1 MMTRGV
7 FIMTKSVLITSLL
20 ILLYSLSL
28 FAEEVDI
35 EALLWEAYES
45 YGKINDYTG
54 ILHKQER
61 IGKKMYPEETIFF
74 KFAKPF
80 KVYMKWIKDPY
91 KNREMIYVE
100 GWNDNK
106 IRAHEGG
113 LIGVVS
119 VNLDPKGSMAMKGN
133 RHPVTDMGIGNL
145 LKVVQSNI
153 QKAKKN
159 GDSITVVK
167 LGEEKVFSVDTIKLE
182 ATFPKEKEKGYYC
195 YRAILWVDK
204 EKKLPIKIMVY
215 DWDNQLVENYAY
227 EDLKFNVG
235 LTDKDFD
242 PSNKEYNF

>member
-1 MMTRGV
+1 MRGS
-7 FIMTKSVLITSLL
+7 FVLATSL
-20 ILLYSLSL
+20 IMVLYGLSL
-28 FAEEVDI
+28 YAEEVDI
-35 EALLWEAYES
+35 EALLSEAQES
-45 YGKINDYTG
+45 YKQIKDYTG
-54 ILHKQER
+54 IMYKQER
-61 IGKKMYPEETIFF
+61 IGKKMYPKETIFF

-80 KVYMKWIKDPY
+80 KVYMKWMKDPY

-106 IRAHEGG
+106 IKAHEGG
-113 LIGVVS
+113 LMGVVS

-153 QKAKKN
+153 ARAKKN

-195 YRAILWVDK
+195 YRAVFWADK
-204 EKKLPIKIMVY
+204 ERKLPVKIMVY
-215 DWDNQLVENYAY
+215 DWDDQLVEDYAY
-227 EDLKFNVG
+227 ENLKFDVG

-242 PSNKEYNF
+242 PTNKEYNF

>member
-1 MMTRGV
+1 MRGS
-7 FIMTKSVLITSLL
+7 FVLATSL
-20 ILLYSLSL
+20 IMVLYGLSL
-28 FAEEVDI
+28 YAEEVDI
-35 EALLWEAYES
+35 EALLSEAQES
-45 YGKINDYTG
+45 YKQIKDYTG
-54 ILHKQER
+54 IMYKQER
-61 IGKKMYPEETIFF
+61 IGKKMYPKETIFF

-106 IRAHEGG
+106 IKAHEGG
-113 LIGVVS
+113 LMGVVS

-153 QKAKKN
+153 ARAKKN

-195 YRAILWVDK
+195 YRAVFWADK
-204 EKKLPIKIMVY
+204 ERKLPVKIMVY
-215 DWDNQLVENYAY
+215 DWDDQLVEDYAY
-227 EDLKFNVG
+227 ENLKFDVG

-242 PSNKEYNF
+242 PTNKEYNF

>member
-1 MMTRGV
+1 MRFAFFCILTFGV
-7 FIMTKSVLITSLL
+7 ASYFSDVYSEEIDIESLL
-20 ILLYSLSL
+20 N
-28 FAEEVDI
+28 
-35 EALLWEAYES
+35 EAQAS
-45 YGKINDYTG
+45 YKQINDYTG
-54 ILHKQER
+54 IMYKQER
-61 IGKKMYPEETIFF
+61 IGKKMYPKETIFF

-113 LIGVVS
+113 LMGVVS

-145 LKVVQSNI
+145 LKVVQTNVNR
-153 QKAKKN
+153 AKKN
-159 GDSITVVK
+159 GDSISVIKV
-167 LGEEKVFSVDTIKLE
+167 GEEKVFGVDSIKLE

-195 YRAILWVDK
+195 YRAVFWVDK
-204 EKKLPIKIMVY
+204 ERKLPNKIMVY
-215 DWDNQLVENYAY
+215 DWDDQLVEDYSY
-227 EDLKFNVG
+227 ENLKFNVG

>member
-1 MMTRGV
+1 MRITL
-7 FIMTKSVLITSLL
+7 FIVVNIAFFYSVI
-20 ILLYSLSL
+20 

-35 EALLWEAYES
+35 ETLLNEAQES
-45 YGKINDYTG
+45 YKQIQDYTG
-54 ILHKQER
+54 IMYKQER
-61 IGKKMYPEETIFF
+61 IGKKLYPKETIFF

-91 KNREMIYVE
+91 KGREMIYVE
-100 GWNDNK
+100 GWNENK

-145 LKVVQSNI
+145 LKVVQTNI
-153 QKAKKN
+153 NKAKKN
-159 GDSITVVK
+159 GDSISVSKV
-167 LGEEKVFSVDTIKLE
+167 GDEKVFGVDTIKLE
-182 ATFPKEKEKGYYC
+182 AIFPKEKEKGYYC

-204 EKKLPIKIMVY
+204 EKKLPRKIMVY
-215 DWDNQLVENYAY
+215 DWDDQLVEDYAY
-227 EDLKFNVG
+227 ENLQFNVG

>member
-1 MMTRGV
+1 MRGS
-7 FIMTKSVLITSLL
+7 FVLATSL
-20 ILLYSLSL
+20 IMVLYGLSL
-28 FAEEVDI
+28 YAEEVDI
-35 EALLWEAYES
+35 EALLSEAQES
-45 YGKINDYTG
+45 YKQIKDYTG
-54 ILHKQER
+54 IMYKQER
-61 IGKKMYPEETIFF
+61 IGKKMYPKETIFF

-106 IRAHEGG
+106 IKAHEGG
-113 LIGVVS
+113 LMGVVS

-153 QKAKKN
+153 ARAKKN

-195 YRAILWVDK
+195 YRAVFWADK
-204 EKKLPIKIMVY
+204 ERKLPVKIMVY
-215 DWDNQLVENYAY
+215 DWDDQLVEDYAY
-227 EDLKFNVG
+227 ENLKFDVG
-235 LTDKDFD
+235 FTDKDFD
-242 PSNKEYNF
+242 PTNKEYNF